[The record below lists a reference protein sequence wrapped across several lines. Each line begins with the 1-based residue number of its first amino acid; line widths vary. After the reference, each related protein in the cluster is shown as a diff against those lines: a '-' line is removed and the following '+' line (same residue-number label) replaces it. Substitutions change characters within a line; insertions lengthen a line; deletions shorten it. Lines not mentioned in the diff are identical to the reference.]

1 MASAVAVALA
11 VAFGSLAAYLAVQA
25 RLRADVD
32 ASLRSQVASVVPGG
46 GGFGPGPRHEFGRPP
61 RDDEPTVYV
70 QYVAADGSRTHPD
83 QGGIELP
90 ADARAQAVASG
101 DRAGYFSDQEVSGSH
116 LRVLTAPLGA
126 GTAIQVAR
134 PLGEVD
140 ALLDRLRAVLLA
152 VSGAGVA
159 MGALLG
165 WVISGRALRPVTRF
179 TERTVAIAG
188 AGDPRRRLDGEGDD
202 ELGRL
207 AGSFNTTLDALQRS
221 VDSQRQLVADASHEL
236 RTPLASLRTNVEVL
250 QRGDALSPSDRA
262 DLLRDLVTQADEL
275 TSLVA
280 DVVDVARRGE
290 PAGEAQ
296 EVRLDHLVAA
306 GLDRARRLAP
316 RVELT
321 QRLEPWVVSGSPER
335 LSRLVANLL
344 DNAVKWSPPDAGV
357 EVALEAGELSVRD
370 HGPGIAAA
378 DLPLVFDRF
387 YRSPAARSL
396 PGSGLG
402 LAIVRQVAEAH
413 GALATAENAEGG
425 GARFRVLF
433 RGSPLAP
440 SHPPP
445 HDRDRHGQREG
456 DGGDHGVHGDERCAA
471 VLAGDVHQARDP
483 DEGRPGGRREEQPA
497 EDVSPISRRPSR

>member
-1 MASAVAVALA
+1 MASAIAVALA

-32 ASLRSQVASVVPGG
+32 ASLRTQVANNVPGGG
-46 GGFGPGPRHEFGRPP
+46 GGFGPPRGEFGRPP

-70 QYVAADGSRTHPD
+70 QYVAADGTRTHPG
-83 QGGIELP
+83 QGGIELGR
-90 ADARAQAVASG
+90 DVRAQQVAG
-101 DRAGYFSDQEVSGSH
+101 GVRGAYFSDEKVSGSH

-140 ALLDRLRAVLLA
+140 SLLDRLRAVLLA

-188 AGDPRRRLDGEGDD
+188 AGDPRPRLDGEGDD

-221 VDSQRQLVADASHEL
+221 VESQRQLVADASHEL

-250 QRGDALSPSDRA
+250 QRGDALSDADRA
-262 DLLRDLVTQADEL
+262 DLLSDLVTQTDEL

-290 PAGEAQ
+290 PADDPQ
-296 EVRLDHLVAA
+296 EVRLDQLVAA

-335 LSRLVANLL
+335 LARLVANLV
-344 DNAVKWSPPDAGV
+344 DNAVKWSPPGAGV
-357 EVALEAGELSVRD
+357 EVTLEAGELSVRD
-370 HGPGIAAA
+370 HGPGIAPA

-413 GALATAENAEGG
+413 GAVATAENAEGG
-425 GARFRVLF
+425 GARLRVSF
-433 RGSPLAP
+433 PGEPLAP
-440 SHPPP
+440 AHPPA
-445 HDRDRHGQREG
+445 DDG
-456 DGGDHGVHGDERCAA
+456 DGDGQGERDGRDHHVHGDERRAA

-483 DEGRPGGRREEQPA
+483 DEGGPGRGRDEQPA
-497 EDVSPISRRPSR
+497 QHVAPISRRGTR

>member
-1 MASAVAVALA
+1 VASAVAVALA

-32 ASLRSQVASVVPGG
+32 ASLREQVASALPGG
-46 GGFGPGPRHEFGRPP
+46 SPGFGPGPRRDFGRPP
-61 RDDEPTVYV
+61 RDDQPTVYV
-70 QYVAADGSRTHPD
+70 QYVAADGTRTHPD
-83 QGGIELP
+83 QGGIELEP
-90 ADARAQAVASG
+90 DTRAQEVASG
-101 DRAGYFSDQEVSGSH
+101 ERGTYFSDEEVSGSH
-116 LRVLTAPLGA
+116 LRVLTAPLGS

-140 ALLDRLRAVLLA
+140 SLLDRLRAVLLA

-221 VDSQRQLVADASHEL
+221 VESQRQLVADASHEL

-250 QRGDALSPSDRA
+250 QRGDALSDADRA
-262 DLLRDLVTQADEL
+262 DLLRDLVAQTDEL
-275 TSLVA
+275 TSLVG
-280 DVVDVARRGE
+280 DVVDIARRGE
-290 PAGEAQ
+290 PADDPQ
-296 EVRLDHLVAA
+296 EVRLDQLVAA

-316 RVELT
+316 RIELT

-335 LSRLVANLL
+335 LARLVANLV
-344 DNAVKWSPPDAGV
+344 DNAVKWSPPGAGV

-370 HGPGIAAA
+370 HGPGIAPA

-425 GARFRVLF
+425 GARLRVLF
-433 RGSPLAP
+433 
-440 SHPPP
+440 
-445 HDRDRHGQREG
+445 
-456 DGGDHGVHGDERCAA
+456 
-471 VLAGDVHQARDP
+471 
-483 DEGRPGGRREEQPA
+483 PGC
-497 EDVSPISRRPSR
+497 V

>member
-1 MASAVAVALA
+1 MAVASAVAVALA

-32 ASLRSQVASVVPGG
+32 ASLREQVASALPGG
-46 GGFGPGPRHEFGRPP
+46 SPGFGPGPRREFGRPP
-61 RDDEPTVYV
+61 RDDRPTVYV
-70 QYVAADGSRTHPD
+70 QYVGADGARTHPA
-83 QGGIELP
+83 QGGIELRP
-90 ADARAQAVASG
+90 DARAQAVASG
-101 DRAGYFSDQEVSGSH
+101 DRAGYFADQEVSGSH
-116 LRVLTAPLGA
+116 LRVLTAPLDA

-140 ALLDRLRAVLLA
+140 SLLDRLRAVLLA

-221 VDSQRQLVADASHEL
+221 VESQRQLVADASHEL

-250 QRGDALSPSDRA
+250 QRGDALSDADRA
-262 DLLRDLVTQADEL
+262 DLLRDLVTQTDEL
-275 TSLVA
+275 TSLVG

-290 PAGEAQ
+290 PADDPQ
-296 EVRLDHLVAA
+296 EVRLDELVAA

-316 RVELT
+316 RIELT

-335 LSRLVANLL
+335 LARLVANLV
-344 DNAVKWSPPDAGV
+344 DNAVKWSPPGAGV

-370 HGPGIAAA
+370 HGPGIAPA

-425 GARFRVLF
+425 GARLRVRF
-433 RGSPLAP
+433 
-440 SHPPP
+440 
-445 HDRDRHGQREG
+445 
-456 DGGDHGVHGDERCAA
+456 
-471 VLAGDVHQARDP
+471 P
-483 DEGRPGGRREEQPA
+483 DC
-497 EDVSPISRRPSR
+497 V

>member
-1 MASAVAVALA
+1 VASAVAVALA
-11 VAFGSLAAYLAVQA
+11 VAFASLAAYLAVQA

-32 ASLRSQVASVVPGG
+32 ASLRAQVARTVPQG
-46 GGFGPGPRHEFGRPP
+46 GGFGPPPREFGRPP

-70 QYVAADGSRTHPD
+70 QYVAADGTRTHPD
-83 QGGIELP
+83 QGGIELD
-90 ADARAQAVASG
+90 ADARAQVVA
-101 DRAGYFSDQEVSGSH
+101 AGGGGAYFSDEKVSGSH

-140 ALLDRLRAVLLA
+140 SLLDRLRAALLA

-159 MGALLG
+159 IGALLG

-188 AGDPRRRLDGEGDD
+188 AGDPRRRLDGEGND

-221 VDSQRQLVADASHEL
+221 VESQRQLVADASHEL

-250 QRGDALSPSDRA
+250 QRGDALSDADRA
-262 DLLRDLVTQADEL
+262 DLLSDLVTQTDEL

-280 DVVDVARRGE
+280 DVVDIARRGE
-290 PAGEAQ
+290 PADDPQ
-296 EVRLDHLVAA
+296 EVRLDELVAA

-321 QRLEPWVVSGSPER
+321 QRLEPWVVAGSPER
-335 LSRLVANLL
+335 LTRLVANLV
-344 DNAVKWSPPDAGV
+344 DNAVKWSPPGAGV

-370 HGPGIAAA
+370 HGPGIAPA

-387 YRSPAARSL
+387 YRSPTARSL

-413 GALATAENAEGG
+413 GAVATAENAEGG
-425 GARFRVLF
+425 GARLRVRF
-433 RGSPLAP
+433 PGEPLAP
-440 SHPPP
+440 AHPPA
-445 HDRDRHGQREG
+445 HDGDGDGQREG
-456 DGGDHGVHGDERCAA
+456 DGRDHDVHGDERRAA

-483 DEGRPGGRREEQPA
+483 DEGRPRGRREQQPA
-497 EDVSPISRRPSR
+497 EDVSPISRRATR

>member
-1 MASAVAVALA
+1 VASAVAVALA

-32 ASLRSQVASVVPGG
+32 ASLRAQVARTVPQDG
-46 GGFGPGPRHEFGRPP
+46 GGFGPPQREFGRPP
-61 RDDEPTVYV
+61 RNDEPTVYV
-70 QYVAADGSRTHPD
+70 QYVAADGTRTHPG
-83 QGGIELP
+83 QGGIELDP
-90 ADARAQAVASG
+90 DARAQEVA
-101 DRAGYFSDQEVSGSH
+101 AGGGGAYFSDEEVSGSH
-116 LRVLTAPLGA
+116 LRVLTAPLGG

-140 ALLDRLRAVLLA
+140 SLLDRLRTALLA

-221 VDSQRQLVADASHEL
+221 VESQRQLVADASHEL

-250 QRGDALSPSDRA
+250 QRGDALSDADRA
-262 DLLRDLVTQADEL
+262 DLLSDLVTQTDEL

-280 DVVDVARRGE
+280 DVVDIARRGE
-290 PAGEAQ
+290 PADDPQ

-335 LSRLVANLL
+335 LTRLVANLV
-344 DNAVKWSPPDAGV
+344 DNAVKWSPPGAGV

-370 HGPGIAAA
+370 HGPGIAPA

-413 GALATAENAEGG
+413 GAVATAENAEGG
-425 GARFRVLF
+425 GARLRVVF
-433 RGSPLAP
+433 PGGPLAP
-440 SHPPP
+440 PHPPSD
-445 HDRDRHGQREG
+445 DRDGDGEPEG
-456 DGGDHGVHGDERCAA
+456 DGRDHDVHNDEGRAA

-483 DEGRPGGRREEQPA
+483 DEGGPGGGRDQQPA
-497 EDVSPISRRPSR
+497 EDVAPISRRATR

>member
-32 ASLRSQVASVVPGG
+32 ASLRTQAASALPDEGDG
-46 GGFGPGPRHEFGRPP
+46 LGRGPRREFGRPP

-70 QYVAADGSRTHPD
+70 QYVTADGGRTRPA
-83 QGGIELP
+83 QGGIELET
-90 ADARAQAVASG
+90 DARAREVASG
-101 DRAGYFSDQEVSGSH
+101 DRGGYFSDEEVSGSH
-116 LRVLTAPLGA
+116 LRVLTAPLGS

-140 ALLDRLRAVLLA
+140 SLLDRLRAVLLA

-188 AGDPRRRLDGEGDD
+188 AGDPRRRLDGEGGD

-221 VDSQRQLVADASHEL
+221 VESQRQLVADASHEL

-250 QRGDALSPSDRA
+250 QRGDALSEADRA
-262 DLLRDLVTQADEL
+262 DLLRDLVTQTDEL
-275 TSLVA
+275 TSLVGDVA
-280 DVVDVARRGE
+280 DIARRGE
-290 PAGEAQ
+290 PADDPQ
-296 EVRLDHLVAA
+296 EVRLDQLVAA

-335 LSRLVANLL
+335 LARLVANLV
-344 DNAVKWSPPDAGV
+344 DNAVKWSPPGAGV
-357 EVALEAGELSVRD
+357 EVALDGGELSVRD
-370 HGPGIAAA
+370 HGPGIAPA

-425 GARFRVLF
+425 GARLRVRF
-433 RGSPLAP
+433 PGDPLG
-440 SHPPP
+440 PPQP
-445 HDRDRHGQREG
+445 P
-456 DGGDHGVHGDERCAA
+456 
-471 VLAGDVHQARDP
+471 AGDLPVN
-483 DEGRPGGRREEQPA
+483 RRW
-497 EDVSPISRRPSR
+497 SRSAG

>member
-1 MASAVAVALA
+1 VASAVAVALA

-32 ASLRSQVASVVPGG
+32 ASLRAQVARTVPQGG
-46 GGFGPGPRHEFGRPP
+46 GGFGPPQHEFGRPP
-61 RDDEPTVYV
+61 QDDQPTVYV
-70 QYVAADGSRTHPD
+70 QYVAADGTRTQPD
-83 QGGIELP
+83 QGGIELAP
-90 ADARAQAVASG
+90 DARAQEVAAG
-101 DRAGYFSDQEVSGSH
+101 GGGGGYFSDEKVSGSH

-140 ALLDRLRAVLLA
+140 SLLDRLRTALLA

-159 MGALLG
+159 IGALLG

-221 VDSQRQLVADASHEL
+221 VESQRQLVADASHEL

-250 QRGDALSPSDRA
+250 QRGDALSDADRA
-262 DLLRDLVTQADEL
+262 DLLSDLVTQTDEL

-280 DVVDVARRGE
+280 DVVDIARRGE
-290 PAGEAQ
+290 PPGDAQ

-306 GLDRARRLAP
+306 ALDRARRLAP

-321 QRLEPWVVSGSPER
+321 QRLEAWVVSGSPER
-335 LSRLVANLL
+335 LTRLVANLV
-344 DNAVKWSPPDAGV
+344 DNAVKWSPPGAGV
-357 EVALEAGELSVRD
+357 EVALEEGELSVRD
-370 HGPGIAAA
+370 HGPGIAPA

-387 YRSPAARSL
+387 YRSPKARSL

-413 GALATAENAEGG
+413 GAVATAENAEGG
-425 GARFRVLF
+425 GARLRVRF
-433 RGSPLAP
+433 PG
-440 SHPPP
+440 
-445 HDRDRHGQREG
+445 EC
-456 DGGDHGVHGDERCAA
+456 VER
-471 VLAGDVHQARDP
+471 
-483 DEGRPGGRREEQPA
+483 QPA
-497 EDVSPISRRPSR
+497 

>member
-25 RLRADVD
+25 RLRADVN
-32 ASLRSQVASVVPGG
+32 ASLRTQVANSVPGGG
-46 GGFGPGPRHEFGRPP
+46 GGFGPPRGEFGRPP

-70 QYVAADGSRTHPD
+70 QYVAADGTRTHPG
-83 QGGIELP
+83 QGGIELEP
-90 ADARAQAVASG
+90 DARAQQVAG
-101 DRAGYFSDQEVSGSH
+101 GGRGAYFSDVKVSGSH

-140 ALLDRLRAVLLA
+140 SLLDRLRAVLLA

-221 VDSQRQLVADASHEL
+221 VESQRQLVADASHEL

-250 QRGDALSPSDRA
+250 QRGDALSDSDRA
-262 DLLRDLVTQADEL
+262 DLLSDLVTQTDEL

-280 DVVDVARRGE
+280 DVVDIARRGE
-290 PAGEAQ
+290 PADDPQ
-296 EVRLDHLVAA
+296 EVRLDQLVAA

-335 LSRLVANLL
+335 LARLVANLV
-344 DNAVKWSPPDAGV
+344 DNAVKWSPPGAGV
-357 EVALEAGELSVRD
+357 EVAAGGRRALGARPRAGHRPRRPPARLRPLLPVAGGPEPARVRP
-370 HGPGIAAA
+370 GPGHRA
-378 DLPLVFDRF
+378 
-387 YRSPAARSL
+387 
-396 PGSGLG
+396 
-402 LAIVRQVAEAH
+402 
-413 GALATAENAEGG
+413 
-425 GARFRVLF
+425 
-433 RGSPLAP
+433 
-440 SHPPP
+440 
-445 HDRDRHGQREG
+445 
-456 DGGDHGVHGDERCAA
+456 
-471 VLAGDVHQARDP
+471 
-483 DEGRPGGRREEQPA
+483 PGGRGPRRRRDGRERRGRRRPPA
-497 EDVSPISRRPSR
+497 GLVPGRVPSSRASSSRRSRPGRPAPARWPRSPRARR

>member
-32 ASLRSQVASVVPGG
+32 ASLKEQVASALPGG
-46 GGFGPGPRHEFGRPP
+46 GPGFGPGPRHDFGRPP
-61 RDDEPTVYV
+61 RDDRPTVYV
-70 QYVAADGSRTHPD
+70 QYVAADGARTHPA
-83 QGGIELP
+83 QGGIELEP
-90 ADARAQAVASG
+90 DARAREVADG
-101 DRAGYFSDQEVSGSH
+101 EHGTYFSDEEVSGSH
-116 LRVLTAPLGA
+116 LRVLTAPLGS

-140 ALLDRLRAVLLA
+140 SLLDRLRAVLLA

-221 VDSQRQLVADASHEL
+221 VESQRQLVADASHEL

-250 QRGDALSPSDRA
+250 QRGDALPDADRA
-262 DLLRDLVTQADEL
+262 DLLRDLVTQTDEL
-275 TSLVA
+275 TSLVG
-280 DVVDVARRGE
+280 DVVDIARRGE
-290 PAGEAQ
+290 PAGDPQ
-296 EVRLDHLVAA
+296 EVRLDELVAA

-321 QRLEPWVVSGSPER
+321 QRLEPWVVRGSPER
-335 LSRLVANLL
+335 LARLVANLV
-344 DNAVKWSPPDAGV
+344 DNAVKWSPPGAGV

-370 HGPGIAAA
+370 HGPGIAPA

-387 YRSPAARSL
+387 YRSPAARSM

-413 GALATAENAEGG
+413 GAVATAENAEGG
-425 GARFRVLF
+425 GARLRVRF
-433 RGSPLAP
+433 P
-440 SHPPP
+440 
-445 HDRDRHGQREG
+445 EC
-456 DGGDHGVHGDERCAA
+456 V
-471 VLAGDVHQARDP
+471 
-483 DEGRPGGRREEQPA
+483 
-497 EDVSPISRRPSR
+497 

>member
-1 MASAVAVALA
+1 VASAIAVALS

-32 ASLRSQVASVVPGG
+32 ASLRQVASAVPGGG
-46 GGFGPGPRHEFGRPP
+46 GGFGPPRHDFGRPP

-70 QYVAADGSRTHPD
+70 QYVAADGTRTHPD
-83 QGGIELP
+83 QGGIELEP
-90 ADARAQAVASG
+90 DAQAQEVA
-101 DRAGYFSDQEVSGSH
+101 AGGRGAYISDEEVSGSH

-126 GTAIQVAR
+126 DTAIQVAR

-140 ALLDRLRAVLLA
+140 SLLDRLRAVLLA

-159 MGALLG
+159 IGALLG

-207 AGSFNTTLDALQRS
+207 AGSFNATLDALQRS
-221 VDSQRQLVADASHEL
+221 VESQRQLVADASHEL

-250 QRGDALSPSDRA
+250 QRGDALSDADRA
-262 DLLRDLVTQADEL
+262 DLLSDLVTQTDEL

-280 DVVDVARRGE
+280 DVVDIARRGE
-290 PAGEAQ
+290 PADDPQ
-296 EVRLDHLVAA
+296 EVRLDELVAA

-335 LSRLVANLL
+335 LTRLVANLV
-344 DNAVKWSPPDAGV
+344 DNAVKWSPPGAGV

-370 HGPGIAAA
+370 HGPGIAPA

-413 GALATAENAEGG
+413 GAVVSAENAPGG
-425 GARFRVLF
+425 GARLRVSF
-433 RGSPLAP
+433 P
-440 SHPPP
+440 
-445 HDRDRHGQREG
+445 G
-456 DGGDHGVHGDERCAA
+456 DCVER
-471 VLAGDVHQARDP
+471 
-483 DEGRPGGRREEQPA
+483 QPA
-497 EDVSPISRRPSR
+497 

>member
-32 ASLRSQVASVVPGG
+32 ASLRAQVARSVPQGG
-46 GGFGPGPRHEFGRPP
+46 GDLGPPQREFGRPP
-61 RDDEPTVYV
+61 RDDRPTVYV
-70 QYVAADGSRTHPD
+70 QYVAADGTRTHPD
-83 QGGIELP
+83 QGGIELNP
-90 ADARAQAVASG
+90 DARAQEVA
-101 DRAGYFSDQEVSGSH
+101 AGGGGGAYFSDERVSGSH

-126 GTAIQVAR
+126 GTAIQVAL

-140 ALLDRLRAVLLA
+140 SLLDRLRTALLA

-159 MGALLG
+159 IGALLG

-221 VDSQRQLVADASHEL
+221 VEAQRQLVADASHEL

-250 QRGDALSPSDRA
+250 QRGDALSDADRA
-262 DLLRDLVTQADEL
+262 DLLSDLVTQTDEL

-280 DVVDVARRGE
+280 DVVGVARRGE
-290 PAGEAQ
+290 PADDAQ

-321 QRLEPWVVSGSPER
+321 QRLEPWVVGGSPSGW
-335 LSRLVANLL
+335 LG
-344 DNAVKWSPPDAGV
+344 WSPTSWTTP
-357 EVALEAGELSVRD
+357 
-370 HGPGIAAA
+370 
-378 DLPLVFDRF
+378 
-387 YRSPAARSL
+387 
-396 PGSGLG
+396 
-402 LAIVRQVAEAH
+402 
-413 GALATAENAEGG
+413 
-425 GARFRVLF
+425 
-433 RGSPLAP
+433 
-440 SHPPP
+440 
-445 HDRDRHGQREG
+445 
-456 DGGDHGVHGDERCAA
+456 
-471 VLAGDVHQARDP
+471 
-483 DEGRPGGRREEQPA
+483 
-497 EDVSPISRRPSR
+497 